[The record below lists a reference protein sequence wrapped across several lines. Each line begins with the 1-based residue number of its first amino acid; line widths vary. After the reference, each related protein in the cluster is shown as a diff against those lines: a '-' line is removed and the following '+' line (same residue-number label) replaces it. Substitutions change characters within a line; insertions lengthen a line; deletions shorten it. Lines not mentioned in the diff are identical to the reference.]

1 MATKKIDIVDIK
13 AAVERGEIEVIVVW
27 TRPIWDRCSVRVMLK
42 DKSTEEVVK
51 IKEFSVSTSTL

>member
-1 MATKKIDIVDIK
+1 MTTKKIDIVDIK

-27 TRPIWDRCSVRVMLK
+27 SQPIWGRSSVRVMLK
-42 DKSTEEVVK
+42 DKSTDEVVK